1 MSRRIED
8 NALIGDRT
16 TTALV
21 GKDGAIDWLCV
32 PRFDSPA
39 CFAAILGKPD
49 NGLWRV
55 APKAREA
62 TVRRAYRDGT
72 LVLDTEFET
81 GEGKVRLTDF
91 MPVDDEDGVDV
102 VRIVTGLKG
111 RVTMEM
117 EARFRFDYG
126 RIVPWVRRSDHSI
139 TAVAGG
145 NALRLSADVGME
157 GKGMSTVAEFDV
169 SEGQTVPLVLTR
181 YPSFREPPPARDAA
195 RMLDATER
203 WWRNWSGRCEE
214 HTEWHDAVTRSAV
227 TLKALT
233 HRATGGI
240 VAAATT
246 SLPEWPGGKRNWDYR
261 YCWLRD
267 ATFSLFALM
276 VLGYTEEA
284 EAWRRWLLRAVAGD
298 PDKLQIMYD
307 VAGERRL
314 DERDIPWLPGYDD
327 STPVRI
333 GNDAYR
339 QSQLDVYGEVMDAL
353 HAARRHGL
361 EPDGDLWAVQIALM
375 EHVAKH
381 WTDPGAG
388 IWEQRS
394 APQRYVY
401 STAMAWVAA
410 DRCIKATERFGL
422 NGPAEDWRKLRK
434 TIHDDVCRNGFS
446 ENKNAFVQRYGS
458 DELDAS
464 ALLLTLVGFLPP
476 DDPRILGTI
485 EAVKR
490 ELMVEGFVYRY
501 DTDISADGLPAG
513 EGAFIACTLWLADNL
528 ALTGRRD
535 EAREIFERVLDI
547 RNDVGLLSEEYD
559 PLGRRL
565 LGNFP
570 QAFSHVALINTA
582 HNLAE
587 KSKPRGE

>member
-39 CFAAILGKPD
+39 CFAAILGTAD
-49 NGLWRV
+49 NGLWRL
-55 APKAREA
+55 APKDAGA
-62 TVRRAYRDGT
+62 HVRRAYRDGT
-72 LVLDTEFET
+72 LVLDTEFKT
-81 GEGKVRLTDF
+81 GSGAVRLTDF
-91 MPVDDEDGVDV
+91 MPVEGEDGVDV
-102 VRIVTGLKG
+102 VRIVTGLGG
-111 RVTMEM
+111 RVKMEL

-126 RIVPWVRRSDHSI
+126 SVVPWVRQTDHAV

-145 NALRLSADVGME
+145 SALRLAADVGLE
-157 GKGMSTVAEFDV
+157 GRGMSTVAQFDV
-169 SEGQTVPLVLTR
+169 AEGQIVPLVLTR
-181 YPSFREPPPARDAA
+181 YPSYREPPPPRDAQ
-195 RMLDATER
+195 RLLDRTER
-203 WWRNWSGRCEE
+203 WWRDWSDRCEE
-214 HTEWHDAVTRSAV
+214 HTDWHEAVMRSAI

-246 SLPEWPGGKRNWDYR
+246 SLPEEIGGKRNWDYR

-267 ATFSLFALM
+267 ATFSLYALM

-284 EAWRRWLLRAVAGD
+284 EAWRRWLVRAVAGD
-298 PDKLQIMYD
+298 PSKLQIMYD

-314 DERDIPWLPGYDD
+314 DEREIPWLYGYDG
-327 STPVRI
+327 SRPVRI

-339 QSQLDVYGEVMDAL
+339 QNQLDVYGEVMDAF
-353 HAARRHGL
+353 HGARQHGI
-361 EPDGDLWAVQIALM
+361 EPDDDSWAVQLALM
-375 EHVAKH
+375 EHVANH
-381 WTDPGAG
+381 WTDPGSG

-394 APQRYVY
+394 EPQRYVY

-410 DRCIKATERFGL
+410 DRCVKATERFGL
-422 NGPAEDWRKLRK
+422 KGPAEDWRNLRRI
-434 TIHDDVCRNGFS
+434 IHEDVCRNGFS
-446 ENKNAFVQRYGS
+446 EKKNAFVQRYGS

-464 ALLLTLVGFLPP
+464 SLLLALVRFLPP
-476 DDPRILGTI
+476 DDPRIRGTI

-501 DTDISADGLPAG
+501 DTEISEDGVPGG

-528 ALTGRRD
+528 ALVGERD
-535 EAREIFERVLDI
+535 AAREMFERVLDI

-559 PLGRRL
+559 PIAHRL

-587 KSKPRGE
+587 KGKQRG